1 MSTKKREG
9 KYLLVSSTLKKAF
22 DSIWHEGLFFKILQS
37 GIGGKVYDL
46 IKCMYKHNQCAVK
59 INNQRTEYFTQ
70 GRGVKQGC
78 CISPALFNLYINELA
93 DQLDRSAAPGL
104 TLLDTEIK
112 YLLYAD
118 YLILLSPTRDG
129 LQHNLSILEQYCHN
143 WALEV
148 NFKKTQI
155 MIFQKKARCLETK

>member
-1 MSTKKREG
+1 MEQARERTEKERERERDSERKR
-9 KYLLVSSTLKKAF
+9 
-22 DSIWHEGLFFKILQS
+22 D
-37 GIGGKVYDL
+37 
-46 IKCMYKHNQCAVK
+46 NQCAVK

-78 CISPALFNLYINELA
+78 CISPALFNLNELA

-118 YLILLSPTRDG
+118 DLILLSPTRDG

-143 WALEV
+143 NSISRKLKLWA
-148 NFKKTQI
+148 FKKKPDVLKPNTI
-155 MIFQKKARCLETK
+155 LLWITPKLYLPWSDHICIREFQ